1 MSENGNDTMAND
13 LDQEKQ
19 NVSRVV
25 QKGKNAIRVAKKLK
39 SLKKGKNA
47 IGVAKKMAALKSIAA
62 FIAANPAVFVI
73 IMVAII
79 IIIITIVFVCIM
91 YYLSSGGV
99 LTALKGLVATLATSV
114 TAFSAA
120 ITDIWR
126 DLLGADGHWG
136 LQTTQVY
143 EVSEDLYDPDNDI
156 DQGLIEMYKLEHQLL
171 KNAYNHA
178 VDMDIKAKAHEEGWN
193 YHDICDALNAKYPN
207 GYEDVYSNI
216 NWGELAVVLDFGF
229 NSGFYT
235 SDESITAKSEDASTY
250 IQRKFVSDAVN
261 GRSSIYMKYFYYLTY
276 SVSTDED
283 GNVIVDPTIH
293 TFSWEE
299 IYNML
304 GITADDIAIEGESTC
319 YIDLQEQMLN
329 QMKAQCRDELDR
341 KRVIFDTMQL
351 DNDFTPWNYD
361 FPNESVEDYLLGDIV
376 DNSCPVSVIT
386 PFDTSEWY
394 TSVPDVG
401 GSAALVTTPTLVET
415 YQGWLNLYSG
425 PTSTV
430 GVDSYFVNTVKA
442 TQDIVSDMNNNG
454 ITVHYSES
462 NWCIYEFGPAYWE
475 NTLQGVHWERGEGG
489 AAVKNGR
496 YLIAVG
502 TGIGHRNYW
511 VHTGGV
517 SLSASWYDYGNKKM
531 DLVLQE
537 NSTGAL
543 YYVPVTTGDSKGHT
557 FPYGIIQTGIRTPK
571 SMSEQIHG
579 ASFATATDAA
589 SIQERDAAYNNLGTA
604 QDYYSV
610 LRTFNNLT
618 ISDGYPAGI
627 GQFLSHGPIEWCYK
641 SSTMDLQSLR
651 RRFTLKGVIVY

>member
-1 MSENGNDTMAND
+1 MNENGNDTMAND

-193 YHDICDALNAKYPN
+193 YHDICDALNAKYPH

-235 SDESITAKSEDASTY
+235 SDTSVTAKSEDAASY

-261 GRSSIYMKYFYYLTY
+261 GRSSIYMKYFYYLSY

-283 GNVIVDPTIH
+283 GNVVVDPTIH
-293 TFSWEE
+293 TYSWTEL
-299 IYNML
+299 YNMF
-304 GITADDIAIEGESTC
+304 GIDPDDIAIEGETTC

-329 QMKAQCRDELDR
+329 QMKAQCRDEFDR
-341 KRVIFDTMQL
+341 KRVIFDTLQL
-351 DNDFTPWNYD
+351 DNDFTPWSYD

-394 TSVPDVG
+394 TDVPNVAQ
-401 GSAALVTTPTLVET
+401 STALAATPTLLET

-425 PTSTV
+425 PTATA
-430 GVDSYFVNTVKA
+430 GATSYFVNTEKA
-442 TQDIVSDMNNNG
+442 TQDIISDMTNNG
-454 ITVHYSES
+454 INVHYGAS
-462 NWCIYEFGPAYWE
+462 NWCGYEFGP
-475 NTLQGVHWERGEGG
+475 NKRRTVLQGVTWEQGEGG
-489 AAVKNGR
+489 SAVKNGR
-496 YLIAVG
+496 YLIAVAP
-502 TGIGHRNYW
+502 GIVYRNYW
-511 VHTGGV
+511 ANTGGV
-517 SLSASWYDYGNKKM
+517 SLNASWYEYGTKKM

-537 NSTGAL
+537 NSTGTL
-543 YYVPVTTGDSKGHT
+543 YYVPVTTGDAKGHS
-557 FPYGIIQTGIRTPK
+557 FPYGMIQTGIHTPN
-571 SMSEQIHG
+571 SMSEQISG
-579 ASFATATDAA
+579 ASFATATDEET
-589 SIQERDAAYNNLGTA
+589 IRQRDFAYSNLGTA
-604 QDYYSV
+604 ADYYSV
-610 LRTFNNLT
+610 MRTFNDLT
-618 ISDGYPAGI
+618 IEDGYSAGI
-627 GQFLSHGPIEWCYK
+627 GQWMMHGAIEWCYK
-641 SSTMDLQSLR
+641 STTMNLQALR
-651 RRFTLKGVIVY
+651 SRFKLKGVIVY

>member
-19 NVSRVV
+19 NASRVV
-25 QKGKNAIRVAKKLK
+25 QKGKNAIRVAQKLK

-47 IGVAKKMAALKSIAA
+47 IGAAKKMAALKSIAA

-79 IIIITIVFVCIM
+79 IIVITIVFVCIM

-99 LTALKGLVATLATSV
+99 LTALKGLVATLVTSV

-235 SDESITAKSEDASTY
+235 SDTSVTAKSEDAASY

-261 GRSSIYMKYFYYLTY
+261 GRSSIYMKYFYYLSY

-283 GNVIVDPTIH
+283 ENVVVDPTIH
-293 TFSWEE
+293 TYSWTEL
-299 IYNML
+299 YNMF
-304 GITADDIAIEGESTC
+304 GIDPDDIAIEGESTC

-329 QMKAQCRDELDR
+329 QMKAQCRDEFDR
-341 KRVIFDTMQL
+341 KRVIFDTLQL
-351 DNDFTPWNYD
+351 DNDFTPWSYD
-361 FPNESVEDYLLGDIV
+361 FPNESVEDYLLGDV
-376 DNSCPVSVIT
+376 
-386 PFDTSEWY
+386 
-394 TSVPDVG
+394 
-401 GSAALVTTPTLVET
+401 A
-415 YQGWLNLYSG
+415 
-425 PTSTV
+425 
-430 GVDSYFVNTVKA
+430 
-442 TQDIVSDMNNNG
+442 
-454 ITVHYSES
+454 
-462 NWCIYEFGPAYWE
+462 
-475 NTLQGVHWERGEGG
+475 
-489 AAVKNGR
+489 
-496 YLIAVG
+496 
-502 TGIGHRNYW
+502 
-511 VHTGGV
+511 
-517 SLSASWYDYGNKKM
+517 
-531 DLVLQE
+531 
-537 NSTGAL
+537 
-543 YYVPVTTGDSKGHT
+543 
-557 FPYGIIQTGIRTPK
+557 
-571 SMSEQIHG
+571 
-579 ASFATATDAA
+579 
-589 SIQERDAAYNNLGTA
+589 
-604 QDYYSV
+604 
-610 LRTFNNLT
+610 
-618 ISDGYPAGI
+618 
-627 GQFLSHGPIEWCYK
+627 
-641 SSTMDLQSLR
+641 
-651 RRFTLKGVIVY
+651 